1 MCFSLCG
8 PFRCPLTRAGVHQC
22 WCSLDNITRFN
33 DLKEIQS
40 EKLESLKRT
49 LVEKRKLKGVSFR
62 CIVFVKQRIAAYIL
76 SKHLNM
82 DETCKD
88 YGMSAGFVAARKSK
102 ITPSIKVTPGDA
114 SRCIEQFR
122 SGDINILVATAVIE
136 EVRYVICQIQ
146 IAFSV
151 SLTYLQSPQGFDVP
165 EANVVI
171 SYDHLKDTVEL
182 AQRFGRARQT
192 TSSLTLMSE
201 RRDRPLSALR
211 DVKRQQE
218 SIIKDFD
225 PSKERNVARQQQSV
239 RDRHR
244 AAFPILLDTDRCESS
259 PLEVLN
265 MYAAKT
271 KALAKTDYIEAG
283 FDKIFRCKISFSN
296 LLMNIEGKGEGNSK
310 KQSQHLAAAS
320 ILDQLRDRGRKEYGL

>member
-1 MCFSLCG
+1 M
-8 PFRCPLTRAGVHQC
+8 
-22 WCSLDNITRFN
+22 
-33 DLKEIQS
+33 
-40 EKLESLKRT
+40 KRT
-49 LVEKRKLKGVSFR
+49 LVEKRKLKGTSFR

-82 DETCKD
+82 DATCKE
-88 YGMSAGFVAARKSK
+88 YGMRAGFVAARKSK

-122 SGDINILVATAVIE
+122 SGDVNILVATAVIE
-136 EVRYVICQIQ
+136 EVRYVTCIQ
-146 IAFSV
+146 LELHFP
-151 SLTYLQSPQGFDVP
+151 SLSHLQLSQGFDVP

-182 AQRFGRARQT
+182 AQRFGRARQI

-211 DVKRQQE
+211 DVKRQQD

-225 PSKERNVARQQQSV
+225 PSKGENFARQQQSV

-244 AAFPILLDTDRCESS
+244 AAFPVLLDTVRCESS

-271 KALAKTDYIEAG
+271 KALAKTDYIEVG

-296 LLMNIEGKGEGNSK
+296 LLMTIEGRGEGNSK
-310 KQSQHLAAAS
+310 KLSQHRAAAS
-320 ILDQLRDRGRKEYGL
+320 ILNQLRERGRKEYGL

>member
-1 MCFSLCG
+1 M
-8 PFRCPLTRAGVHQC
+8 
-22 WCSLDNITRFN
+22 
-33 DLKEIQS
+33 
-40 EKLESLKRT
+40 
-49 LVEKRKLKGVSFR
+49 
-62 CIVFVKQRIAAYIL
+62 FVKQRIAAYIL

-82 DETCKD
+82 DAMCKE
-88 YGMSAGFVAARKSK
+88 YGMRAGFVAARKSK

-136 EVRYVICQIQ
+136 EVSYVCNLSNPNCL
-146 IAFSV
+146 FPLLSH
-151 SLTYLQSPQGFDVP
+151 LQSSQGFDVP

-182 AQRFGRARQT
+182 AQRFGRARQI

-225 PSKERNVARQQQSV
+225 PSKGRNVARQQQSV

-271 KALAKTDYIEAG
+271 KAVAKTDYIEAG

-296 LLMNIEGKGEGNSK
+296 LLMNFEGKGEGSSK
-310 KQSQHLAAAS
+310 KQSQHVASAS
-320 ILDQLRDRGRKEYGL
+320 ILNQLRDRGRKEYGL